1 MSLLLKTSS
10 LTKNFKIHDFAF
22 RHFFYRVAFADVIFD
37 VKLISIAE
45 KANKPG
51 ILVVW
56 FSLSMEEVLSYER
69 KRLAVG
75 Q

>member
-1 MSLLLKTSS
+1 MILPLD
-10 LTKNFKIHDFAF
+10 I
-22 RHFFYRVAFADVIFD
+22 FFYRVAFADVNFD

-56 FSLSMEEVLSYER
+56 FSLSMEVLSYER